1 MRTLHVDTGRRMQ
14 GGQWQVVY
22 LLEKL
27 EGATLLA
34 AAGSPLL
41 EEARKRGID
50 AEELSLLKLR
60 RYAPA
65 VDVIHAHD
73 ARGHTFAALAASGP
87 LVVSRRVAFPVSQ
100 SMASKWKYGRATL
113 FLAVSNFVAER
124 LVEAGVN
131 REKIRVVYDGVP
143 LPPSLSNR
151 TPGRVVALAGKCE
164 DVVRAAGAEAGVA
177 IHFTSNL
184 WEDLSTAGVFIYA
197 SALEGLGSAA
207 LAAMAAGVPVI
218 ACGPGGLS
226 ETVEHEKTGLVTE
239 PRKIGAA
246 LIRLLSDPQSADQ
259 MGRQGRERVERKFT
273 IEAMV
278 EATRRAYAEVV
289 R

>member
-41 EEARKRGID
+41 EGARRRGID
-50 AEELSLLKLR
+50 AQELSLLKLR
-60 RYAPA
+60 RLAPA

-73 ARGHTFAALAASGP
+73 ARGHTFAALAAPGP

-113 FLAVSNFVAER
+113 FLAVSNFVADR
-124 LVEAGVN
+124 LVDAGVS
-131 REKIRVVYDGVP
+131 REKIRVVYDAVP
-143 LPPSLSNR
+143 LPAISTR
-151 TPGRVVALAGKCE
+151 ATRCVVALAGKCE
-164 DVVRAAGAEAGVA
+164 DLVRAAGVEANVP
-177 IHFTSNL
+177 IHFSTNL
-184 WEDLSTAGVFIYA
+184 WEDLSTASVFIYA
-197 SALEGLGSAA
+197 SPLEGLGSAA

-226 ETVEHEKTGLVTE
+226 EAVEHEKTGLVTE
-239 PRKIGAA
+239 AREIGAA
-246 LIRLLSDPQSADQ
+246 LIRLLSDPQSAEQ
-259 MGRQGRERVERKFT
+259 MGKQGRERVERKFT

-278 EATRRAYAEVV
+278 EATRKAYAEVA

>member
-1 MRTLHVDTGRRMQ
+1 MKTLHVDTGRRMQ
-14 GGQWQVVY
+14 GGQWQIVY

-50 AEELSLLKLR
+50 AQELSLLKLR
-60 RYAPA
+60 RLAPA
-65 VDVIHAHD
+65 ADVVHAHD

-113 FLAVSNFVAER
+113 YLAVSNFVAER
-124 LVEAGVN
+124 LMEAGVD
-131 REKIRVVYDGVP
+131 RGKIRIVYDAVP
-143 LPPSLSNR
+143 LPALSMR

-164 DVVRAAGAEAGVA
+164 DVVRAAGAEAGVP
-177 IHFTSNL
+177 IHFSTNL
-184 WEDLSTAGVFIYA
+184 WEDLSTASVFIYA
-197 SALEGLGSAA
+197 SPLEGLGSAA

-226 ETVEHEKTGLVTE
+226 EAIEHEKTGFVTE
-239 PRKIGAA
+239 PREIAGA
-246 LIRLLSDPQSADQ
+246 LTRLLRDPQSADQ

-273 IEAMV
+273 IEAMA
-278 EATRRAYAEVV
+278 EATRKAYAEVV

>member
-60 RYAPA
+60 RFAPA
-65 VDVIHAHD
+65 ADVIHAHD
-73 ARGHTFAALAASGP
+73 ARGHTFAALAAPGP

-113 FLAVSNFVAER
+113 FLAVSNFVADR
-124 LVEAGVN
+124 LVEVGVG
-131 REKIRVVYDGVP
+131 REKIRVVHDAVP
-143 LPPSLSNR
+143 LPAISTR
-151 TPGRVVALAGKCE
+151 ATRRVVALAGKCE
-164 DVVRAAGAEAGVA
+164 DLVRAAGAEANVP
-177 IHFTSNL
+177 IHFSTNL
-184 WEDLSTAGVFIYA
+184 WEDLSTASVFIYA
-197 SALEGLGSAA
+197 SPLEGLGSAA

-226 ETVEHEKTGLVTE
+226 EAVEHEKTGLVTE
-239 PRKIGAA
+239 PREIGAA
-246 LIRLLSDPQSADQ
+246 LIRLLSDPQSAEQ
-259 MGRQGRERVERKFT
+259 MGKQGRERVERKFT

-278 EATRRAYAEVV
+278 DATRRAYAEVL

>member
-1 MRTLHVDTGRRMQ
+1 MKTLHVDTGRRMQ

-60 RYAPA
+60 RFAPA
-65 VDVIHAHD
+65 ADVIHAHD
-73 ARGHTFAALAASGP
+73 ARGHTFAALAAPGP

-113 FLAVSNFVAER
+113 FLAVSNFVADR
-124 LVEAGVN
+124 LVEAGVG
-131 REKIRVVYDGVP
+131 REKIRVVHDAVP
-143 LPPSLSNR
+143 LPAISTR
-151 TPGRVVALAGKCE
+151 ATRRVVALAGKCE
-164 DVVRAAGAEAGVA
+164 DLVRAAGAEANVP
-177 IHFTSNL
+177 IHFSTNL
-184 WEDLSTAGVFIYA
+184 WEDLSTASVFIYA
-197 SALEGLGSAA
+197 SPLEGLGSAA

-226 ETVEHEKTGLVTE
+226 EAVEHEKTGLVTE
-239 PRKIGAA
+239 PREIGAA

-259 MGRQGRERVERKFT
+259 MGKQGRERVERKFT

-278 EATRRAYAEVV
+278 DATRRAYAEVL

>member
-14 GGQWQVVY
+14 GGQCQVVY

-60 RYAPA
+60 RFAPA
-65 VDVIHAHD
+65 ADVIHAHD

-113 FLAVSNFVAER
+113 FLAVSNFVADR
-124 LVEAGVN
+124 LVEAGVG
-131 REKIRVVYDGVP
+131 REKIRVVYDAVP
-143 LPPSLSNR
+143 LSAISTR
-151 TPGRVVALAGKCE
+151 ATRRVVALAGKCE
-164 DVVRAAGAEAGVA
+164 DLVRAAGAEAGVP
-177 IHFTSNL
+177 IHFSTNL
-184 WEDLSTAGVFIYA
+184 WEDLSTASVFIYA
-197 SALEGLGSAA
+197 SPLEGLGSAA
-207 LAAMAAGVPVI
+207 LAAMASGVPVI

-226 ETVEHEKTGLVTE
+226 EAVEHEKTGLVTE
-239 PRKIGAA
+239 PREIGAA
-246 LIRLLSDPQSADQ
+246 LTRLLSDPQSAER
-259 MGRQGRERVERKFT
+259 MGKQGRERVERKFT